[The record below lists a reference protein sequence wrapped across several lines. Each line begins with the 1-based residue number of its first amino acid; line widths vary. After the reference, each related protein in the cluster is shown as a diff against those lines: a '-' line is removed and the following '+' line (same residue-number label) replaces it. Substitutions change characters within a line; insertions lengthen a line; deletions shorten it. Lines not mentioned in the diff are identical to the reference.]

1 MYIKYYNYS
10 YASYM
15 SVSMTRKIDL
25 NELKEKYISKTFGW
39 LTVIDAYK
47 DSTKGRYFF
56 KCKCK
61 CGNEVCKPY
70 DKVISGHTSSC
81 GCYKHS
87 KEYSNYLSE
96 YWKENSDK
104 VEHRADKCI
113 QWCKD
118 NHDKVAERGKKH
130 SQFYKEHP
138 EALHN
143 QIEKRKQTLNNDP
156 SIQETI
162 NSKLKLFWNDERKAA
177 QSDKMKQF
185 YNDHPE
191 VCNNISQSLLKYYKD
206 NPEKI
211 AEISKRNKEWCKNNY
226 DKVLEQAKIH
236 SSDLKNR
243 RLSLIHSGDNTNA
256 FIQVLHPS
264 QVDKFIN
271 GEIKGSDEIFVKC
284 SLCGEYESRTFNN
297 VWRLT
302 SCAFKNNC
310 SPICS
315 NCINKFS
322 SSSYEE
328 DIHNFISELYSGEC
342 VRNSRSI
349 IHPFEL
355 DLYYPEK
362 KIAIEYNGSHWHN
375 ESHKPLNYHYDKFKK
390 CYDLGITLVSIF
402 ESDWNESRELVIS
415 YLKDLFNGI
424 ANNLSF
430 IDENTI
436 NLNYPPHNFNL
447 YDYIVYTNYYIS
459 RGNKVYTC
467 GYANNSLKFLADVA
481 NENNL
486 QYFVNDHNDLEIK
499 DKNICFHLA
508 DLLSGENDAPK
519 RWQMYHDLGKRC
531 VFIYQPDLKNE
542 NRVNVYKNIL
552 LYHCGLAKRIY
563 ARNTVIKKYKAI
575 KMKRFFE
582 ENNIAGYRN
591 ASVAYVLEDKL
602 THEPYMCYLIGHN
615 YFGKGSY
622 DCEIARG
629 ACKLGYQIVGGAS
642 KLWKHIIDDNPNI
655 NSIVYY
661 CDKRQYDQ
669 RSISHLMDSNAMKGL
684 GTVHMLKGSSSFM
697 NYWVNDTYIGES
709 LWHKAGEFTNREP
722 SKHKLVIDAIHNGD
736 CVSVVNPGSFT
747 NIFVRTG
754 YHLEGMKVVR
764 D

>member
-1 MYIKYYNYS
+1 
-10 YASYM
+10 
-15 SVSMTRKIDL
+15 MTRKIDL
-25 NELKEKYISKTFGW
+25 NELKEKYIGKTFGW

-81 GCYKHS
+81 GCYKRS

-104 VEHRADKCI
+104 VESRTDKCI

-118 NHDKVAERGKKH
+118 NPDKVAERGKKH

-191 VCNNISQSLLKYYKD
+191 VSNAISQSLLKYYKD

-226 DKVLEQAKIH
+226 GKVLEQAKIH

-264 QVDKFIN
+264 HVDKFIN

-302 SCAFKNNC
+302 SCTFKNNC

-375 ESHKPLNYHYDKFKK
+375 ESYKPLNYHYDKFKK
-390 CYDLGITLVSIF
+390 CYDIGITLVSIF
-402 ESDWNESRELVIS
+402 ESDWNDSRELVIS

-430 IDENTI
+430 IDENTV
-436 NLNYPPHNFNL
+436 NLNYPPRSFNL
-447 YDYIVYTNYYIS
+447 YDYIVYTN
-459 RGNKVYTC
+459 
-467 GYANNSLKFLADVA
+467 
-481 NENNL
+481 
-486 QYFVNDHNDLEIK
+486 
-499 DKNICFHLA
+499 
-508 DLLSGENDAPK
+508 
-519 RWQMYHDLGKRC
+519 
-531 VFIYQPDLKNE
+531 
-542 NRVNVYKNIL
+542 
-552 LYHCGLAKRIY
+552 
-563 ARNTVIKKYKAI
+563 
-575 KMKRFFE
+575 
-582 ENNIAGYRN
+582 
-591 ASVAYVLEDKL
+591 
-602 THEPYMCYLIGHN
+602 
-615 YFGKGSY
+615 
-622 DCEIARG
+622 
-629 ACKLGYQIVGGAS
+629 
-642 KLWKHIIDDNPNI
+642 
-655 NSIVYY
+655 
-661 CDKRQYDQ
+661 
-669 RSISHLMDSNAMKGL
+669 
-684 GTVHMLKGSSSFM
+684 
-697 NYWVNDTYIGES
+697 
-709 LWHKAGEFTNREP
+709 
-722 SKHKLVIDAIHNGD
+722 
-736 CVSVVNPGSFT
+736 
-747 NIFVRTG
+747 
-754 YHLEGMKVVR
+754 
-764 D
+764 